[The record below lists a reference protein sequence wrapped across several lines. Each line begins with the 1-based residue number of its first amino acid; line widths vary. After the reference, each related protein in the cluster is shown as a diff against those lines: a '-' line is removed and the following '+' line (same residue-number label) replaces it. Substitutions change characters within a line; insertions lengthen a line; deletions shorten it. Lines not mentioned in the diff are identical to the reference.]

1 MYFGIKS
8 KQKGGKERG
17 ANGGGMGGKEK
28 EGKVEDGGGEGYT
41 IVYIVAA
48 SLYLWLQ
55 DTKSKTSNNPYYNL
69 P

>member
-17 ANGGGMGGKEK
+17 TNGGGMGGKEK
-28 EGKVEDGGGEGYT
+28 EGKVDDGGGEGCT
-41 IVYIVAA
+41 IGYIVAA

-55 DTKSKTSNNPYYNL
+55 DTKSKTSNNPYCNL

>member
-8 KQKGGKERG
+8 KQKGGKGRG
-17 ANGGGMGGKEK
+17 TNGGGMGGKEK
-28 EGKVEDGGGEGYT
+28 EGEVEDGGGEGCT
-41 IVYIVAA
+41 IGYIVAA

-55 DTKSKTSNNPYYNL
+55 DTKGKTSNNPYCNL